1 MEESEKAGRK
11 GTESVSY
18 THLDVYKRQG
28 MDRLPDTKENQN
40 HHIGTVFLDAFP
52 EEKKSEILNILE
64 NGKYIPQEILNEHD
78 WG

>member
-1 MEESEKAGRK
+1 MLEKAERI
-11 GTESVSY
+11 
-18 THLDVYKRQG
+18 G